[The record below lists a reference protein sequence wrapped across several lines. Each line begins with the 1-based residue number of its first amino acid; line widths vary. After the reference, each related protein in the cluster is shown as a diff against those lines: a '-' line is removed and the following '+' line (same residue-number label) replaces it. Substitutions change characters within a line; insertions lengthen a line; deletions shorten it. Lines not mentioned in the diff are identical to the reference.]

1 LRVAAASFAEPEVDA
16 LVLPLLEEE
25 SFFLSFPQAVVRPTS
40 EKPTMRS
47 AAIRVRV
54 IEGTVRTPGDARTAV
69 KRGLTER
76 IVK

>member
-1 LRVAAASFAEPEVDA
+1 
-16 LVLPLLEEE
+16 
-25 SFFLSFPQAVVRPTS
+25 
-40 EKPTMRS
+40 MRS